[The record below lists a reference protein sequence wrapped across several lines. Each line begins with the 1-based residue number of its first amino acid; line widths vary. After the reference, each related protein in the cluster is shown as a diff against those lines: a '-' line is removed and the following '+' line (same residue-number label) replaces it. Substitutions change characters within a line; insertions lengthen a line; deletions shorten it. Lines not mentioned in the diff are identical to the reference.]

1 MIQVVVDGPSVNLNF
16 YNALANEISD
26 SGIPEQLRAKQSKC
40 QSCENVKVTV
50 SDNLTIAKLEV
61 FAYITSILVSFLK
74 SYQSDMSPFLY
85 LIWNHYYLQA
95 FHWAKYNYCSQNEF
109 FSNKNWTSNQIP
121 NKDFD
126 LGFVAEWKLK

>member
-61 FAYITSILVSFLK
+61 FAYITSILVPFLK

-85 LIWNHYYLQA
+85 LI
-95 FHWAKYNYCSQNEF
+95 
-109 FSNKNWTSNQIP
+109 
-121 NKDFD
+121 
-126 LGFVAEWKLK
+126 